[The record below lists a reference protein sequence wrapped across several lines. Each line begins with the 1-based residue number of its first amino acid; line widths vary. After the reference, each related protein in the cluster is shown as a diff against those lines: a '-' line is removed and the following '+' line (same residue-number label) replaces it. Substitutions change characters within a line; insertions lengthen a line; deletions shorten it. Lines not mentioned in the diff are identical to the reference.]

1 MDLLLYVI
9 LLFVNWC
16 CDISFVV
23 LNNINVVGRG
33 PLCFLCRPSISYIF
47 LLIDFILCF
56 ISLSVWCSVSLL

>member
-16 CDISFVV
+16 CDFSFVV
-23 LNNINVVGRG
+23 LNNIYVVGRG
-33 PLCFLCRPSISYIF
+33 PVCFLCRPSISIF
-47 LLIDFILCF
+47 LLTVFILCF